1 VSGQSHR
8 LPAPAGLLI
17 DRARPLDFTFEGGA
31 YQGYAGDSLASALA
45 ANGRLLLSRSFKYHR
60 PRGPLS
66 MAGLDANSYVQVG
79 DEPNVPADRLDLA
92 AGLAATAQNTT
103 GSLEQDRDR
112 WVESFG
118 RFLPVGFYYRAFF
131 KPRGV
136 WKHWEKLIRAKA
148 GLGKIDLRSPH
159 DSYDKEYLFADVA
172 VVGGG
177 PAGLSA
183 ALEAAAAGCDVVLID
198 ENERLGGSLLFT
210 RLDGDPD
217 RGPGLATDLAGQV
230 ADHGSIRVLERATCT
245 GWFADNWLAVVRGR
259 RLYKLRAGQVVLASG
274 AAEQPMVFRNNDLPG
289 VMLASAAQRLI
300 RLYGVRPGSRAVV
313 ATANG
318 DGYDAALDLA
328 EAGVEVAAVVDL
340 RAEPPPS
347 PAAQAAQDRGLQ
359 VLPGHTVFEA
369 IPGPGK
375 KRVQGAVIDRI
386 AGQGRVA
393 GAGRR
398 IDCDLIAMSVGT
410 MPLGQ
415 LACHSGGR
423 LSYDPE
429 RATFRLDVLP
439 EGGHAAG
446 AVHGAVDP
454 EGALAGGRLAGWRA
468 AKAAGREV
476 GAEPPAPKPAV
487 QINHPWPIFP
497 HPKGKAFVDFDED
510 QTVADVENA
519 VADGFEDIE
528 LVKRYTTVGMGPSQG
543 RFSALN
549 AVRISA
555 QASGRALTGAL
566 VSTQRPPFKPESF
579 GHLAGRAFEPLRLT
593 AMHHRH
599 LELGAQMMP
608 AGAWLRP
615 GYYGRPEDRESAIL
629 AEARAVRANVGLID
643 VSTLGGLEVRGPDA
657 AELLERLYTFAYKKQ
672 PEARARYL
680 LMTDQTGAIVDDGV
694 ACRLNAQ
701 HFYVTATTGGVDGV
715 YRAMLRWNAEWRLE
729 VDVANVTGAAAG
741 VNIAGPNS
749 RRVLETL
756 DCDLDLSA
764 AAFPYMGVRQAVLAG
779 IPARLIRVGFVGELG
794 YEIHVPASHGE
805 ALWDRLMAAGRSF
818 DLRPFGVEA
827 QRLLRLEKGHII
839 IGQDSDGL
847 TTPQEADMAWALA
860 RKKPFFMGR
869 RALEIQNARPLERKL
884 VGFSL
889 DAGAPVP
896 AECTLVIRDGDI
908 VGRVTSAASSPA
920 CGRVIGLAY
929 VHPDDA
935 EPGRGIQIKLEDGA
949 LLEAKVES
957 LPFYD
962 PDNQRQ
968 EL

>member
-17 DRARPLDFTFEGGA
+17 DRARPLEFTFEGETF
-31 YQGYAGDSLASALA
+31 QGYGGDSLASALA

-60 PRGPLS
+60 PRGVLS
-66 MAGLDANSYVQVG
+66 LAGLDANSYVQVG
-79 DEPNVPADRLDLA
+79 DEPNVPADRLDLV

-103 GSLEQDRDR
+103 GSLERDWDR
-112 WVESFG
+112 WVESFS
-118 RFLPVGFYYRAFF
+118 RFLPVGFYYKAFY

-136 WKHWEKLIRAKA
+136 WKFWEKLIRAKA

-159 DSYDKEYLFADVA
+159 EAYDKEYLFADVA

-183 ALEAAAAGCDVVLID
+183 ALEAAAAGGEVILID
-198 ENERLGGSLLFT
+198 ENERLGGALLYS
-210 RLDGDPD
+210 RIDGDPA
-217 RGPGLATDLAGQV
+217 RGPGLATDLAQQV
-230 ADHGSIRVLERATCT
+230 AGQGSIRVLDRATCT
-245 GWFADNWLAVVRGR
+245 GWFADNWLAVVRGQ

-274 AAEQPMVFRNNDLPG
+274 ATEQPMVFHNNDLPG
-289 VMLASAAQRLI
+289 VMLASAAQRLL
-300 RLYGVRPGSRAVV
+300 RLYGVRPGARAVV
-313 ATANG
+313 ATANA
-318 DGYDAALDLA
+318 DGYGAALDLA
-328 EAGVEVAAVVDL
+328 EAGVEVAAIVDL
-340 RAEPPPS
+340 RAEPAPS
-347 PAAQAAQDRGLQ
+347 PEADGARERGLQ
-359 VLPGHTVFEA
+359 IHQGHTVFEA
-369 IPGPGK
+369 AGK
-375 KRVQGAVIDRI
+375 KRLDGAVIDRI
-386 AGQGRVA
+386 AGEGQVA
-393 GAGRR
+393 GEGRR
-398 IDCDLIAMSVGT
+398 IDCDLIVMSVGT

-423 LSYDPE
+423 LSYEPE

-439 EGGHAAG
+439 AGGQGAG
-446 AVHGAVDP
+446 AVDGTVDLA
-454 EGALAGGRLAGWRA
+454 GALASGRLAGWRA
-468 AKAAGREV
+468 AKAARLEV
-476 GAEPPAPKPAV
+476 GAEPPGPEPAAP
-487 QINHPWPIFP
+487 INHPWPIFP
-497 HPKGKAFVDFDED
+497 HPKGKDFVDFDED
-510 QTVADVENA
+510 QTVADLENA

-555 QASGRALTGAL
+555 KASGRPLTGAV
-566 VSTQRPPFKPESF
+566 VSTQRPPFKPVSF

-599 LELGAQMMP
+599 LELGAQMML

-615 GYYGRPEDRESAIL
+615 SHYGRPEDRASAIL
-629 AEARAVRANVGLID
+629 AEARAVRENVGLID

-672 PEARARYL
+672 AEGRARYL

-715 YRAMLRWNAEWRLE
+715 YRAMLRWNAEWRLD

-741 VNIAGPNS
+741 VNIAGPKS
-749 RRVLETL
+749 RQVLETL
-756 DCDLDLSA
+756 DCDVDLSA
-764 AAFPYMGVRQAVLAG
+764 EAFPYMGVREGVLAG

-794 YEIHVPASHGE
+794 YEIHVPASQGE
-805 ALWDRLMAAGRSF
+805 ALWDRLMAAGRDF

-860 RKKPFFMGR
+860 HKKPFFMGR

-884 VGFSL
+884 AGFSL
-889 DAGAPVP
+889 DPGAPVP
-896 AECTLVIRDGDI
+896 AECTLVIRDGAI
-908 VGRVTSAASSPA
+908 VGRVTSAAESPA

-935 EPGRGIQIKLEDGA
+935 EPGRSIHIKLEDGV
-949 LLEAKVES
+949 LLEAKVAA